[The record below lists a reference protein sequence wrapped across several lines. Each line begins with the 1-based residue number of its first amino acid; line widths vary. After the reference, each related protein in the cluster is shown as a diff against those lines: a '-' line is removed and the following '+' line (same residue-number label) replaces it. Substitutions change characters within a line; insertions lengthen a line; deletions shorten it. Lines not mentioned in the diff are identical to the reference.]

1 MGEPSAG
8 RNDESVEEVAEVSAT
23 EGRIRLTELMNRA
36 FQGERIVLTNH
47 GRRVAA
53 IIGMVDFERLRVLDA
68 A

>member
-1 MGEPSAG
+1 MGEAADG
-8 RNDESVEEVAEVSAT
+8 RNDESTEEVSEVTAT
-23 EGRIRLTELMNRA
+23 EGRVRLTELMNRA